1 MLAAQAPPAQTTT
14 AEDKLREART
24 AMLDS
29 EHAAGM
35 ARDEEQRVQ
44 RERTRWEAELR
55 HQLLQSKTD
64 LNCSSAPRTPATGTT
79 ASATM
84 SPHAPL
90 HTKMSDTLSY
100 TVKSGDGEDKS
111 FSSYMDAR
119 RCFSD
124 LTFKY
129 RGAGAGKVELMLGE
143 DVKEVFDA
151 ANQISPEAKAGAKK
165 TKKRTGTATKARK
178 AAAPKK
184 SDDGTE
190 KVAML
195 DGERVKKPSSSYMF
209 FNKARSA
216 ELRAAD
222 SSMGMGDVSKAVAK
236 AWKEV
241 SDDDKA
247 PFVAQATADK
257 ARYEDELSR
266 ATVVEQVSKKA
277 AAAAKKRKA
286 TDKAAFLG
294 GKKTPK
300 AAAAPSP
307 SKAAAAKAA
316 AKTKA
321 KAAEDAVEDLTEE
334 QLPAEAAVAAALKA
348 NALP

>member
-1 MLAAQAPPAQTTT
+1 MAREDLAATV
-14 AEDKLREART
+14 AEAAAARALEQREAEVRAARAAAKAAEAERAT
-24 AMLDS
+24 EKAVEAEQVAARRELEAKLAEAGGAAKEKEEELAALRARVAAADAAAQ
-29 EHAAGM
+29 ERAAAG
-35 ARDEEQRVQ
+35 AA
-44 RERTRWEAELR
+44 AETKA
-55 HQLLQSKTD
+55 LL
-64 LNCSSAPRTPATGTT
+64 C
-79 ASATM
+79 
-84 SPHAPL
+84 
-90 HTKMSDTLSY
+90 
-100 TVKSGDGEDKS
+100 
-111 FSSYMDAR
+111 AR

-184 SDDGTE
+184 ADDGTE